1 MKKRRLLAWTGGLAG
16 VPLFAAAYR
25 RLAGRASK
33 PKEERLYVRA
43 SVDPALVT
51 DLADL
56 VRSVRGRAAVE
67 GRDAL
72 SVPVPSGVSA
82 DTAYQE
88 LRAVLEAWES
98 RHPGV
103 RAQIVMVGPPGPI

>member
-1 MKKRRLLAWTGGLAG
+1 MRKKRLLAWTGGLAG

-25 RLAGRASK
+25 RLVARTSK
-33 PKEERLYVRA
+33 PAEERLYVRA

-56 VRSVRGRAAVE
+56 VRSVRGRAALE
-67 GRDAL
+67 GGDAF
-72 SVPVPSGVSA
+72 SVPVPSGVSTDA
-82 DTAYQE
+82 AYRE
-88 LRAVLEAWES
+88 LRAVLETWER

-103 RAQIVMVGPPGPI
+103 RAQIVMVGQPGQA